1 MGDVASTDVG
11 RSNALIMKSL
21 SLRSRE
27 RGQIVVE
34 YVLLLAISL
43 TIAMIIVS
51 QLVKRDT
58 TDPTNSGSLIL
69 KWQAIQNSIANDKQN

>member
-1 MGDVASTDVG
+1 MAFRLRHS
-11 RSNALIMKSL
+11 RSG
-21 SLRSRE
+21 E

-43 TIAMIIVS
+43 TIAMIVVS

-58 TDPTNSGSLIL
+58 DDPTNSGSLII
-69 KWQAIQNSIANDKQN
+69 KWRQIQNSIAND

>member
-1 MGDVASTDVG
+1 
-11 RSNALIMKSL
+11 MKSL

>member
-1 MGDVASTDVG
+1 
-11 RSNALIMKSL
+11 MKSL
-21 SLRSRE
+21 SKRSSE